1 MRHSI
6 PSRLLSTRVRVVVA
20 RALRLYFAPL
30 RVNPVYEGAARRS
43 RHRVI
48 RISLL
53 LVAILG
59 AAFGGVKLLL
69 PPPFGESIV
78 TEAQG
83 AVMRLADGST
93 VAAGPNT
100 RMNVRYGRQ
109 YRRIYLK
116 AGQGTFTVAHAP
128 SRPFDVITAVGEA
141 RAVGT
146 EFSAIYSP
154 PHDAEFSVQEGK
166 IKVRKTQHDAAVN
179 EPGGGYSL
187 VVAGQTASI
196 SDGKLEIAPRGVHWQ
211 GAAMEVQGVTIAA
224 LADYLN
230 RRESVK
236 IVIDDPSVA
245 AIVIRAMTLTH
256 DVPRGFVERMAD
268 SPNIIATYEG
278 DVVHLKSRE
287 GPCPSWFICADAQ

>member
-6 PSRLLSTRVRVVVA
+6 PARLLATRVREVVA
-20 RALRLYFAPL
+20 RALRWYFAPL
-30 RVNPVYEGAARRS
+30 RANPVYEGSARRS
-43 RHRVI
+43 RHRAI

-59 AAFGGVKLLL
+59 AAYGGAKLLL

-83 AVMRLADGST
+83 DVMRLADGST

-100 RMNVRYGRQ
+100 RMNIRYGRQ

-116 AGQGTFTVAHAP
+116 AGQGTFTVAHVP

-146 EFSAIYSP
+146 EFSATYSP
-154 PHDAEFSVQEGK
+154 PHKVEFSVQEGE
-166 IKVRKTQHDAAVN
+166 IQVRKTQRDATAN
-179 EPGGGYSL
+179 EPDGGYVL

-196 SDGKLEIAPRGVHWQ
+196 ADGKLDIAPRGVHWQ
-211 GAAMEVQGVTIAA
+211 GETLDVQGVTVAA
-224 LADYLN
+224 LAEYLN
-230 RRESVK
+230 QKESVK

-245 AIVIRAMTLTH
+245 AIVIRAMTLNH
-256 DVPRGFVERMAD
+256 DVPKGFVERMAD
-268 SPNIIATYEG
+268 SPNIVATYEG
-278 DVVHLKSRE
+278 DGVHLRSRE